1 MAEVGHRPGHHV
13 VNIGVAG
20 DVGGDGHGATSGS
33 LDFGNSGGVLL
44 GVAGGDGDVGA
55 GVGQAQRHAQ
65 TQTTIA
71 AGDQG
76 HPPGEVKQVAVVG
89 SHYRLMSGRTAT
101 KAGAKTSDT
110 IAISLSRMFRLG
122 PEVSLNG
129 SPTTSPSTAA
139 L

>member
-1 MAEVGHRPGHHV
+1 MPRPRPPLPPV
-13 VNIGVAG
+13 IRATRPVRSNRLPLLLVIVPLLVA
-20 DVGGDGHGATSGS
+20 A
-33 LDFGNSGGVLL
+33 
-44 GVAGGDGDVGA
+44 
-55 GVGQAQRHAQ
+55 
-65 TQTTIA
+65 
-71 AGDQG
+71 
-76 HPPGEVKQVAVVG
+76 
-89 SHYRLMSGRTAT
+89 HYRLMSGRTAT

>member
-1 MAEVGHRPGHHV
+1 MAELGHRPRHHV
-13 VNIGVAG
+13 VDVRIAG
-20 DVGGDGHGATSGS
+20 DVREDGHGATSGG

-55 GVGQAQRHAQ
+55 GVGEAQRHAQ
-65 TQTTIA
+65 TQTPVA

-76 HPPGEVKQVAVVG
+76 HPAGEVKQVAVAG

-101 KAGAKTSDT
+101 KAGAKTSET